1 MDFLKHI
8 EDLSKGIFDSIVT
21 APYALSDFIARGILE
36 FLSKILEFPR
46 INLNFQ
52 RLLRFARNDENSRIP

>member
-21 APYALSDFIARGILE
+21 APYALGNFIAPRK
-36 FLSKILEFPR
+36 SKIPSFG
-46 INLNFQ
+46 
-52 RLLRFARNDENSRIP
+52 RFALLQ